1 MTDPRKNGFTLL
13 EILVAMVILA
23 VTLAALYA
31 VFRTF
36 VTSADLVKHD
46 IQRQERF
53 RLGMQVMA
61 ADLEQV
67 FLSRPPR
74 YHPPDFN
81 EDPDLFRFVATE
93 TGIAG
98 NFFSQLQFT
107 SLNHLHSGPAAI
119 HGAGRILYYV
129 HRHGNRFDLHRSDRS
144 YLSEDNPDPCRDPVL
159 IKNINAFSLTFTDSR
174 GTEHTTWD
182 SEADAFAFTLPT
194 QVIIDIQTA
203 QEDTLHQIKTAVF
216 LPVSRTVKK

>member
-1 MTDPRKNGFTLL
+1 MTNPKKNGFTLL
-13 EILVAMVILA
+13 EILVAMTILA
-23 VTLAALYA
+23 ITLAALYA

-36 VTSADLVKHD
+36 VTSAELVKHD

-67 FLSRPPR
+67 LLSRPPR
-74 YHPPDFN
+74 YHPPGFN
-81 EDPDLFRFVATE
+81 EDPDMFRFVATK
-93 TGIAG
+93 TGIGG

-107 SLNHLHSGPAAI
+107 SLNHLDSGPTAI
-119 HGAGRILYYV
+119 HGTGRILYYV

-159 IKNINAFSLTFTDSR
+159 IKDIHAFSLTFTDSR
-174 GTEHTTWD
+174 GTEHTIWD
-182 SEADAFAFTLPT
+182 SDADAFAFTLPT
-194 QVIIDIQTA
+194 RVIIDIQTA
-203 QEDTLHQIKTAVF
+203 QEESLHRIKTAVF
-216 LPVSRTVKK
+216 LPISRKVEK